1 MAALAFM
8 LILFPFFREL
18 GHPRSNCA
26 VLLSTAGRERHE
38 RPRDI
43 RPVEPGE
50 SQSEEDF
57 KVYGRFCLPFL
68 LVPVTVTTSI
78 PIVDVVAMLEDVDDF
93 IRLPKRAYRSV

>member
-1 MAALAFM
+1 MRYYY
-8 LILFPFFREL
+8 P
-18 GHPRSNCA
+18 PR
-26 VLLSTAGRERHE
+26 VEERHE

-57 KVYGRFCLPFL
+57 KVCRRFCLPSL
-68 LVPVTVTTSI
+68 LVLVTTSI